1 MSSFHRTEWL
11 AVASPIVT
19 LLIVASGYVVSYMQE
34 KGKNRAV
41 SKDIGKLTRTVED
54 IKTENAAR
62 LAAIS
67 HQNAVLI
74 EQLKATHE
82 LRFAAVDRRLQA
94 HQEAFSRWRKLIAN
108 IHKEDIGPV
117 AVECQAWWND
127 NALYLEPE
135 VRNAFNRAYFA
146 ALDHRTLLES
156 GRGAGTDHKPIEDNM
171 RLVLTLGDVIMRA
184 VALPS
189 LTEHETKTA
198 GAQVPR
204 KTSEVDT

>member
-1 MSSFHRTEWL
+1 MSSFHRTDWL
-11 AVASPIVT
+11 AVVSPIVT
-19 LLIVASGYVVSYMQE
+19 LLIVASGYIVSYMQE
-34 KGKNRAV
+34 KGKNRATAQ
-41 SKDIGKLTRTVED
+41 DIDKLTRTVES
-54 IKTENAAR
+54 IKTENAER

-82 LRFAAVDRRLQA
+82 LRFAAVNRRLQA

-108 IHKEDIGPV
+108 IHKESIGAV
-117 AVECQAWWND
+117 AVECQTWWND

-146 ALDHRTLLES
+146 ALDHRALLDS
-156 GRGAGTDHKPIEDNM
+156 GREARTDHKPSEDNM
-171 RLVLTLGDVIMRA
+171 QLVLTLGDVIMRA

-189 LTEHETKTA
+189 LTEQETKTA
-198 GAQVPR
+198 GA
-204 KTSEVDT
+204 

>member
-1 MSSFHRTEWL
+1 MSSFHRTDWL
-11 AVASPIVT
+11 TVVSPIVT
-19 LLIVASGYVVSYMQE
+19 LLVVVCGYLVSYMQE
-34 KGKNRAV
+34 KGKNRATAQ
-41 SKDIGKLTRTVED
+41 DIAKLTRTVED
-54 IKTENAAR
+54 IKTQNAAR
-62 LAAIS
+62 LASIS

-108 IHKEDIGPV
+108 IDNKNIGHV
-117 AVECQAWWND
+117 AVECQTWWDD
-127 NALYLEPE
+127 NALYLEPD

-146 ALDHRTLLES
+146 ALDHRAMLES
-156 GRGAGTDHKPIEDNM
+156 SRAAGTDLKPVQDNM
-171 RLVLTLGDVIMRA
+171 HLILTLGDAIMRA

-198 GAQVPR
+198 GMR
-204 KTSEVDT
+204 T

>member
-11 AVASPIVT
+11 ALASPIVT

-34 KGKNRAV
+34 KGKNRAT
-41 SKDIGKLTRTVED
+41 SKDIGELTRTVED
-54 IKTENAAR
+54 IKAENAAR
-62 LAAIS
+62 LAEIS

-117 AVECQAWWND
+117 AVECQTWWND

-146 ALDHRTLLES
+146 ALDHRALLES
-156 GRGAGTDHKPIEDNM
+156 SRGSGANHEPIEDNM
-171 RLVLTLGDVIMRA
+171 HLVLTLGDVIMRA

-189 LTEHETKTA
+189 LTEQETKTA
-198 GAQVPR
+198 GP
-204 KTSEVDT
+204 

>member
-1 MSSFHRTEWL
+1 MSSFHRTDWL
-11 AVASPIVT
+11 TVISPLVT
-19 LLIVASGYVVSYMQE
+19 MLIVASGYVVSYMQE
-34 KGKNRAV
+34 KGKNRAT
-41 SKDIGKLTRTVED
+41 SQDIGKLTRTIED
-54 IKTENAAR
+54 IKTQSAAR

-108 IHKEDIGPV
+108 IHNQDIGPV

-135 VRNAFNRAYFA
+135 VRNAFNRAFFA
-146 ALDHRTLLES
+146 ALDHRALLEG
-156 GRGAGTDHKPIEDNM
+156 GRQPGADHKPIEDNM

-189 LTEHETKTA
+189 LTEQETKTA
-198 GAQVPR
+198 GV
-204 KTSEVDT
+204 